1 MENGKEIFLMAFK
14 NYFKNYFKSISKKT
28 RKIIQQSSSDKHIEI

>member
-14 NYFKNYFKSISKKT
+14 NDFKNYFKTISKKT
-28 RKIIQQSSSDKHIEI
+28 RKGIKNNTIVKFR